1 MSSLADRDPVA
12 DAAAMGRSAQ
22 VVASAL
28 VAARF
33 LPIWLAMAVLL
44 VVAALF
50 APSTLENT
58 SWSYILP
65 FMTILAIAALGQMLV
80 VMQAGIDLSTAGT
93 ISLCANVL
101 VGVSVGS
108 NHGLAVGMLVC
119 VGLGALVGL
128 VNGVLV
134 GIVRLNPLI
143 VTLAVGQIVLAYS
156 SKYAR
161 ENTVSLQVPE
171 SLSSWAAEKPLGI
184 SAVFWTGAAI
194 AIAVA
199 LVLRYTTAG
208 RRFQAVGANPRAAWM
223 AGLRVRTHVVFA
235 YTAAGVLYA
244 VAAIL
249 LAGVR
254 ISIDSGFGAAYLLAP
269 IAAVVLAGAALS
281 GGLAS
286 ATSTWMAALALT
298 FLTEMLLIFGL
309 SAALQFIVFGAA
321 IIVGMLVSGDRVAS
335 LLGRVL
341 RMIETR
347 SGGGKRTRSQRD
359 HQLRQAGKGG
369 TMEGRNESEVPRKR
383 SRNAGVLALLVLGAA
398 LALALVSAS
407 SGGTGSKQI
416 NAAKPPAVIATGKGF
431 GEVYAAKT
439 STLKH
444 TLFKATLL
452 PKDKVSRNIALAG
465 LGRADR
471 KVNLALAL
479 RCWKN
484 NGCST
489 GTGGKLTV
497 AYHRA
502 VRRERLPP
510 DVEDGVHPPGADVSA
525 GRQDHLL
532 ERTRG
537 LHQGVRRLESGDRPG
552 CRPDRHLSGLRRRHD
567 PGDEGGDRRRNPG
580 CDVCLGLRQR
590 SRQELPDGRR

>member
-1 MSSLADRDPVA
+1 MSSPGGTDRIA
-12 DAAAMGRSAQ
+12 DAAPMGRSAQ

-33 LPIWLAMAVLL
+33 LPIWLATAALL

-65 FMTILAIAALGQMLV
+65 YMTILAIAALGQMLV
-80 VMQAGIDLSTAGT
+80 VMQAGIDLSTAGV
-93 ISLCANVL
+93 ISLGGNVL

-108 NHGLAVGMLVC
+108 NHGLAVGILAC
-119 VGLGALVGL
+119 LGVGTLVGL
-128 VNGVLV
+128 VNGILV

-143 VTLAVGQIVLAYS
+143 VTLAVGQIVLAWS

-161 ENTVSLQVPE
+161 EHTISLQVPE
-171 SLSSWAAEKPLGI
+171 TLATWAAKKPVGI

-194 AIAVA
+194 AVAVA

-223 AGLRVRTHVVFA
+223 AGLRVRAHVVFA

-254 ISIDSGFGAAYLLAP
+254 ISIDPAFGASYLLAP

-321 IIVGMLVSGDRVAS
+321 IIVGMLVSGDRMAS
-335 LLGRVL
+335 LLGRLL
-341 RMIETR
+341 RRIE
-347 SGGGKRTRSQRD
+347 
-359 HQLRQAGKGG
+359 A
-369 TMEGRNESEVPRKR
+369 
-383 SRNAGVLALLVLGAA
+383 
-398 LALALVSAS
+398 
-407 SGGTGSKQI
+407 
-416 NAAKPPAVIATGKGF
+416 
-431 GEVYAAKT
+431 
-439 STLKH
+439 
-444 TLFKATLL
+444 
-452 PKDKVSRNIALAG
+452 
-465 LGRADR
+465 
-471 KVNLALAL
+471 
-479 RCWKN
+479 
-484 NGCST
+484 ST
-489 GTGGKLTV
+489 GAHPEVTGNT
-497 AYHRA
+497 
-502 VRRERLPP
+502 
-510 DVEDGVHPPGADVSA
+510 S
-525 GRQDHLL
+525 
-532 ERTRG
+532 
-537 LHQGVRRLESGDRPG
+537 
-552 CRPDRHLSGLRRRHD
+552 
-567 PGDEGGDRRRNPG
+567 
-580 CDVCLGLRQR
+580 
-590 SRQELPDGRR
+590 